1 MPNRMRNSSACDG
14 GGRAFRARDDAGGL
28 ISSMVGCACVRW
40 WYIRSGGGAGA
51 TNGAGTIGGTS
62 RGTSS
67 MVEEK
72 K

>member
-1 MPNRMRNSSACDG
+1 MPNAMGNSSAGDG
-14 GGRAFRARDDAGGL
+14 GGRTFRARDDAGGL

-51 TNGAGTIGGTS
+51 TNGTGTIGGTS

>member
-1 MPNRMRNSSACDG
+1 MGFYFVVLVLFDG
-14 GGRAFRARDDAGGL
+14 GGRTFRARDDAGGL

-51 TNGAGTIGGTS
+51 TNGTGTIGGTS